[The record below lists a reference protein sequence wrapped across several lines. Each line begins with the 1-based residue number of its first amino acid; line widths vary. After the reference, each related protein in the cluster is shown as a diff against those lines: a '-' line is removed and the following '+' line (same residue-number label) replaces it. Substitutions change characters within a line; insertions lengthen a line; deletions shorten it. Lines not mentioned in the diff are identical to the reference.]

1 MADGRVEFEIT
12 ADNRQAFQSIEQV
25 TAELK
30 KEGNKW
36 EKDAA
41 QSTDAIGESFS
52 GMLKRIV
59 GAIGAAKIGKTLLNI
74 GKEAL
79 QAASDLEEVQN
90 VVDVTF
96 GQAGTAKIEAWA
108 KRAGEQFGLTET
120 QAKRFTSTLGAM
132 MKSAG
137 LTGDEIVGMSTDL
150 AGLTADMAS
159 FYNLDFDT
167 AFQKI
172 RSGISGETE
181 PLKQL
186 GINMSVANLNAFA
199 LQKGLQKT
207 FDEMTQGEQTM
218 LRYQY
223 LMQATSDAQ
232 GDFART
238 SDGYANSLRQLETNL
253 ETMKTNLGEFLLPTI
268 SDIVSLINSVFESE
282 EEWSRRR
289 TVLDDIAD
297 IDAKTQTALESVK
310 AAQTHVDELT
320 KVLQEIGVD
329 EETTAL
335 LALGADSEEA
345 IKGLESLG
353 LSTEEIEAK
362 QSAWLATCKELVD
375 TMPGLSGIIDTQT
388 GEIKGGIPAIKQ
400 YADEWARMASYQ
412 AQVEGLKQKQELMTG
427 LPTQAELE
435 ANARNAR
442 AAAVAMLKTYEGLT
456 DEEAQNVIAGAK
468 YLANY
473 SYSGLN
479 AEGIGQIGYNQLADN
494 AFLAYQQFYG
504 GEAFGGGMAL
514 DISDKSINALQ
525 AYVEA
530 EYSHLEF
537 LQTQP
542 ALQAAYEA
550 ELERLAEEYGMTTE
564 ELEAQIEA
572 ERKAAEET
580 EKIKTTVQ
588 ETADAFKAVNDYYE
602 QIHNQTASEVNS
614 NINGFGFMKTAAEQ
628 AKEAANAFKTF
639 EESLDSANLSADQL
653 EITLRDANKQITAQ
667 SMKQAL
673 DSQLAFI
680 EEYKQNLEDVKNTG
694 LIDESIL
701 AQLSDGSNE
710 SAMYLHAMAEA
721 ARSGDTAALTELN
734 ESWKAVN
741 EGKET
746 FVDTLTQQ
754 KLAVDEQYD
763 AMVSKAE
770 EAAKALDVSTAAG
783 ESTGNNMQAI
793 IGALRDN
800 VPGVAEQV
808 NALLAELNRLNEW
821 GVTIDYGFGAST
833 VIKPHAT
840 GYGGGNAI
848 QGEYETG
855 LNFVPFDGFL
865 ASLHEGEAVLTAEE
879 NRIWQRFK
887 NGQPGM
893 DYDTLG
899 GVMRDNVKPGGNVY
913 LDGRVVGSVISQMQ
927 GNQYR
932 SLQRSGWQQ

>member
-1 MADGRVEFEIT
+1 MPDGRVEFEIT
-12 ADNRQAFQSIEQV
+12 ADNRKAYQSIEQV
-25 TAELK
+25 TADLK

-36 EKDAA
+36 EKNAA
-41 QSTDAIGESFS
+41 QSTDAIGESFVT
-52 GMLKRIV
+52 MLKRIG
-59 GAIGAAKIGKTLLNI
+59 GAIGAAKIGKALLDI
-74 GKEAL
+74 GKDAVR
-79 QAASDLEEVQN
+79 AASDLQEVQN

-96 GQAGTAKIEAWA
+96 GEAGAAKIEAWA
-108 KRAGEQFGLTET
+108 KRAGDQFGLTET
-120 QAKRFTSTLGAM
+120 QAKKFTSTLGAM

-137 LTGDEIVGMSTDL
+137 LTGDEIVSMSTDM
-150 AGLTADMAS
+150 AGLAADMAS

-199 LQKGLQKT
+199 LQKGLAKT
-207 FDEMTQGEQTM
+207 FEQMTQGEQTM

-238 SDGYANSLRQLETNL
+238 SDGYANSLRALETNL
-253 ETMKTNLGEFLLPTI
+253 ESMKTNLGEILLPTI

-297 IDAKTQTALESVK
+297 IDAKTQTALENVN
-310 AAQTHVDELT
+310 AAKTHVDELT

-329 EETTAL
+329 DETTAL
-335 LALGADSEEA
+335 LALGTNSEEA
-345 IKGLESLG
+345 LKGLDALG

-388 GEIKGGIPAIKQ
+388 GEIRGGIPAIRE

-412 AQVEGLKQKQELMTG
+412 AQVEGLRQKQELLTG

-442 AAAVAMLKTYEGLT
+442 AAAVAMLKTYEGLS
-456 DEEAQNVIAGAK
+456 DEQAQNVIAGGK

-473 SYSGLN
+473 SYTGQN

-494 AFLAYQQFYG
+494 AFLSYQQFYG

-514 DISDKSINALQ
+514 EISDKSIKAIQ
-525 AYVEA
+525 DYVEA

-537 LQTQP
+537 LETQP

-550 ELERLAEEYGMTTE
+550 ELQRLAEEYGVTTE

-572 ERKAAEET
+572 ERKAAEQT
-580 EKIKTTVQ
+580 EKIKTSVQ
-588 ETADAFKAVNDYYE
+588 EAADAFKAVNDYYA
-602 QIHNQTASEVNS
+602 QIRTQTASDVNS
-614 NINGFGFMKTAAEQ
+614 SINGFTFMKTAAEQ
-628 AKEAANAFKTF
+628 AKEAANAYQTF
-639 EESLDSANLSADQL
+639 EESLKKAGKSGREL
-653 EITLRDANKQITAQ
+653 EIALNDANKQITAQ
-667 SMKQAL
+667 NMKTAL

-680 EEYKQNLEDVKNTG
+680 NEYKKNLEDVKNTG
-694 LIDESIL
+694 LIDENII

-710 SAMYLHAMAEA
+710 SAQYLHAMAEA

-734 ESWKAVN
+734 AAWKAVN

-754 KLAVDEQYD
+754 KLAVDEKYD

-770 EAAKALDVSTAAG
+770 EAAKALDVSAIAG
-783 ESTGNNMQAI
+783 ESTGNNIQAMADAI
-793 IGALRDN
+793 KAHI
-800 VPGVAEQV
+800 PGVAEQV
-808 NALLAELNRLNEW
+808 DALLAELNRLNEW

-833 VIKPHAT
+833 VINPHAIRGKGQT
-840 GYGGGNAI
+840 I
-848 QGEYETG
+848 GEYEVG
-855 LNFVPFDGFL
+855 LNYVPFDGFL
-865 ASLHEGEAVLTAEE
+865 ASLHEGEGVLTAEE
-879 NRIWQRFK
+879 NRIWQRFR

-893 DYDTLG
+893 DYETLG
-899 GVMRDNVKPGGNVY
+899 GVMRENVKPGGNVY
-913 LDGRVVGSVISQMQ
+913 LDGRVVGSVVSQMQ

-932 SLQRSGWQQ
+932 TMQRSGWQQ

>member
-1 MADGRVEFEIT
+1 MPDGRVEFEIT
-12 ADNRQAFQSIEQV
+12 ADNRKAYQSIEQV

-30 KEGNKW
+30 KEGKKW
-36 EKDAA
+36 EHDAA
-41 QSTDAIGESFS
+41 QSTESIVTSFA
-52 GMLKRIV
+52 GMAKRIV
-59 GAIGAAKIGKTLLNI
+59 GAIGAAKIGKALLDI
-74 GKEAL
+74 GKEAI

-96 GQAGTAKIEAWA
+96 GQAGAAKIEAWA
-108 KRAGEQFGLTET
+108 KRAGDQFGLTET

-137 LTGDEIVGMSTDL
+137 MTGDEIVSMSTDM
-150 AGLTADMAS
+150 AGLAADMAS

-199 LQKGLQKT
+199 LQKGLEKT
-207 FDEMTQGEQTM
+207 FDQMTQGEQTM

-223 LMQATSDAQ
+223 VMQATADAQ

-238 SDGYANSLRQLETNL
+238 SDGYANAMRALETNL
-253 ETMKTNLGEFLLPTI
+253 ESIKTNIGEFLLPTI
-268 SDIVSLINSVFESE
+268 SDVVSLINSVFTSE

-289 TVLDDIAD
+289 TVLDDLAD
-297 IDAKTQTALESVK
+297 IDAKTQTALESVN
-310 AAQTHVDELT
+310 AAKNHVDELT
-320 KVLQEIGVD
+320 KVLQEIGID

-345 IKGLESLG
+345 VKGLEALG
-353 LSTEEIEAK
+353 LTTEEIEAK
-362 QSAWLATCKELVD
+362 QSAWLSTCKELVD

-388 GEIKGGIPAIKQ
+388 GEIKGGIPAIKE

-412 AQVEGLKQKQELMTG
+412 AQVQGLKEKQELLTG
-427 LPTQAELE
+427 LPTQSELE
-435 ANARNAR
+435 NNARNAR
-442 AAAVAMLKTYEGLT
+442 AAAVAMLKTYEQLS
-456 DEEAQNVIAGAK
+456 DEQAQAVIAGGK
-468 YLANY
+468 FLANY
-473 SYSGLN
+473 SYSGMN
-479 AEGIGQIGYNQLADN
+479 ADEIGQIGYNQLAEN
-494 AFLAYQQFYG
+494 AYLAYDTFYG
-504 GEAFGGGMAL
+504 GNGASSGLGLE
-514 DISDKSINALQ
+514 ISDKSIRAIQ
-525 AYVEA
+525 DYVEA

-537 LQTQP
+537 LETQP

-550 ELERLAEEYGMTTE
+550 ELERLAEEYGVTTE

-572 ERKAAEET
+572 ERKAAEQT
-580 EKIKTTVQ
+580 ENIRTAVQ
-588 ETADAFKAVNDYYE
+588 ETADAFKSVNDYYE
-602 QIHNQTASEVNS
+602 QIRNQTASDVNS
-614 NINGFGFMKTAAEQ
+614 SINGFGFMKTAAEQ
-628 AKEAANAFKTF
+628 AKEAANAFTTF
-639 EESLDSANLSADQL
+639 EESLDRTKLTTEQL

-680 EEYKQNLEDVKNTG
+680 EEYKQNLEAVKNTG
-694 LIDESIL
+694 LIDEKII

-710 SAMYLHAMAEA
+710 SAQYLHAMAEA
-721 ARSGDTAALTELN
+721 ARTGDTAALTELN
-734 ESWKAVN
+734 NAWLAVN

-770 EAAKALDVSTAAG
+770 EAAKALDVSATAAQ
-783 ESTGNNMQAI
+783 STGNNIQAMA
-793 IGALRDN
+793 GAIRDN
-800 VPGVAEQV
+800 IPGVAEQV
-808 NALLAELNRLNEW
+808 DLLLAELNRLNEW

-833 VIKPHAT
+833 TIKPHAT
-840 GYGGGNAI
+840 PTNGAQAI
-848 QGEYETG
+848 ASLAVGADWI
-855 LNFVPFDGFL
+855 PFDGFL
-865 ASLHEGEAVLTAEE
+865 AQLHEGEAVLTAEE
-879 NRIWQRFK
+879 NRVWQQFK
-887 NGQPGM
+887 NGQRGV

-899 GVMRDNVKPGGNVY
+899 GVMRENVKPGGNVY

-932 SLQRSGWQQ
+932 TMQRSGWQQ